1 MHTLTDS
8 KILREFRYRG
18 HRRGGNKLVRLAV
31 ILLVLTAAFLYWGV
45 NPPFG
50 FGGGGKA
57 SLAFN
62 LCAVGLFVL
71 SLRLL
76 FLRIY
81 YNLWFH
87 NGRVLITDN
96 ALVLVNLWGMT
107 TRIEWS
113 CIRRITIWKVMSRRV
128 LSKHWKEIT
137 GNYQQTT
144 GNLSNIHL
152 GTNGKYLSDGRV
164 DELGELIAEKALLTH
179 PTSGTTDRL
188 DLWNTH
194 AVDWELSNLP

>member
-1 MHTLTDS
+1 MDTIPDS
-8 KILREFRYRG
+8 KIIREFRYRG

-45 NPPFG
+45 TPPFG
-50 FGGGGKA
+50 FSGGGKA

-81 YNLWFH
+81 YNLWFY

-96 ALVLVNLWGMT
+96 ALVLVNLWGQT

-113 CIRRITIWKVMSRRV
+113 CIKRITVWKVMPRRV
-128 LSKHWKEIT
+128 SGKHWKEIA
-137 GNYQQTT
+137 GKYQQAT

-164 DELGELIAEKALLTH
+164 DELGELIAEKALLIHQT
-179 PTSGTTDRL
+179 GGKTDRL

-194 AVDWELSNLP
+194 IVDWELSNSP